1 VEMDEKTRGGIQN
14 SRLELLLD
22 PSSVEE
28 EEVEMGATL
37 MRKSFTVLG
46 AGTAGSIVFRY
57 FCHET
62 TLPPNSIALPF
73 FFLGPELL
81 GIHLIFCLIGCAESC
96 SVLRIRWPIDS
107 FCFVGSLTLFRGKPI
122 GIAMTTLPHGYASR
136 RFFRLMCRRAAL
148 LEKTEPGLLCFPS
161 SELTI
166 HGRALAEK
174 CSTGELH
181 GTALIVRHRLYRRL
195 IRSRASPPVPD
206 LTCSCIPCP
215 ACTPD

>member
-1 VEMDEKTRGGIQN
+1 MVFLRNSGRSGDGWNSDVEFRT
-14 SRLELLLD
+14 SLFLVLELLG
-22 PSSVEE
+22 PSFS
-28 EEVEMGATL
+28 GIL
-37 MRKSFTVLG
+37 PWDHSFAKFDCV
-46 AGTAGSIVFRY
+46 A
-57 FCHET
+57 
-62 TLPPNSIALPF
+62 F
-73 FFLGPELL
+73 FFSSLGPELL

-148 LEKTEPGLLCFPS
+148 LEKTEPGLLCCPS

>member
-1 VEMDEKTRGGIQN
+1 MVFFFFLKSNN
-14 SRLELLLD
+14 SFPSKQWKKKKWRWVRLWWERASLFLVLELLG
-22 PSSVEE
+22 PSFS
-28 EEVEMGATL
+28 GISA
-37 MRKSFTVLG
+37 MRPLFPQIRL
-46 AGTAGSIVFRY
+46 R
-57 FCHET
+57 C
-62 TLPPNSIALPF
+62 PF

-148 LEKTEPGLLCFPS
+148 LEKTEPGLLCCPS

-206 LTCSCIPCP
+206 LTCSCILCP